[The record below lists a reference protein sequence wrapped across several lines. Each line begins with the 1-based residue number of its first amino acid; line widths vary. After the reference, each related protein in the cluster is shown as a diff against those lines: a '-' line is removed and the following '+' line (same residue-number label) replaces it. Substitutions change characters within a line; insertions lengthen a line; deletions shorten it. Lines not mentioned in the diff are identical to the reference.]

1 MGKYLFEAHYTAD
14 GAKGIAKEGGMKMS
28 SHLFPEVSC
37 HLLAV
42 TPTCDWLEYVDW
54 AGSILQEPLVIVDGE
69 AEIPDRP
76 GNGMEWDPAAVKRL
90 RLQ

>member
-1 MGKYLFEAHYTAD
+1 
-14 GAKGIAKEGGMKMS
+14 MS

-54 AGSILQEPLVIVDGE
+54 AAPVLAEPLAVRDSQIT
-69 AEIPDRP
+69 APQRA
-76 GNGMEWDPAAVKRL
+76 GNGMQWDERAVDKYAI
-90 RLQ
+90 